1 MIIEEIKPNGFC
13 GGVKNAIKIINNNL
27 HTFKKPVYML
37 GFLIHNKNIVEAFNS
52 VFYST
57 TKTIRFNFFNN
68 HKWSL
73 LYLIIA
79 YFIKMYMKII
89 KNML

>member
-37 GFLIHNKNIVEAFNS
+37 GFLIHNKNIVEAFKNKGIIICTVS
-52 VFYST
+52 CNYYCSS
-57 TKTIRFNFFNN
+57 INIINFF
-68 HKWSL
+68 
-73 LYLIIA
+73 
-79 YFIKMYMKII
+79 
-89 KNML
+89 